1 MKQHEYLEII
11 NIIESCLTAERN
23 WCENYCKANPGDR
36 KRRERDRDLAMQGLN
51 HALFEINKRV
61 MTNRIHIES

>member
-11 NIIESCLTAERN
+11 DIIESCMTKERKY
-23 WCENYCKANPGDR
+23 CEAYCKLNPDDR
-36 KRRERDRDLAMQGLN
+36 KRRERDRDLVTQGLN
-51 HALFEINKRV
+51 HALFEINKQI